1 MITLTYFADMEPVGS
16 GAHRNY
22 RGHITD
28 RSPRNYSVE
37 LMASGRMYFQR
48 KPGRAHAFK
57 KPTLRW
63 QSPGYTYSYGPLDE
77 NGWEHYFITFR
88 GNRAEKLYRE
98 GFCRLS
104 EEVFMP
110 VRRVN
115 VFRDLFTAIHHS
127 LLHRSTHNANAVV
140 YLEQVLVRAAE
151 ELAGHEAEGR
161 HAGEFD
167 RICSRINLDP
177 GSGVDFPQL
186 ARQMDLSCS
195 HFRKSFTEHTGIA
208 PHQYVLRA
216 RLRAAALRLE
226 RTDDALKRIARELGL
241 GDAAQF
247 SKTFRRHY
255 GMPPGAYRRSARQ
268 GPGR

>member
-1 MITLTYFADMEPVGS
+1 MSTLSYFSDIEPVHS
-16 GAHRNY
+16 GVYRNY
-22 RGHITD
+22 RGHITN
-28 RSPRNYSVE
+28 RSPRHYSVE
-37 LMASGRMYFQR
+37 LMASGRMYFQQM
-48 KPGRAHAFK
+48 PGRAHAFSA
-57 KPTLRW
+57 PTLRW
-63 QSPGYTYSYGPLDE
+63 QSPRYTYSYGSLDE
-77 NGWEHYFITFR
+77 GGWEHYFVTFR
-88 GNRAEKLYRE
+88 GSRAEKLYQE
-98 GFCRLS
+98 GFCRLCG
-104 EEVFMP
+104 EVFIP

-151 ELAGHEAEGR
+151 ELAGHRNERR
-161 HAGEFD
+161 HAGELD
-167 RICSRINLDP
+167 RICSRINMDP
-177 GSGVDFPQL
+177 GSKVDFPGL
-186 ARQMDLSCS
+186 ARQMNLSCS
-195 HFRKSFTEHTGIA
+195 HLRKSFTEHTGVA

-241 GDAAQF
+241 GDPAQF

-268 GPGR
+268 GAGR